1 MHFSKWYAILVL
13 QIKKERGVNMDFN
26 KFDLG
31 KADSSKYHE
40 VLLKAYQ
47 QQHSELE
54 SNNQDLLDDSYIP
67 ISHKGFSGKD
77 NVFDNT
83 LQAAVLVSIAGFNS
97 HFQNRLISSMISI
110 DMIISR
116 LMYQGNI
123 SRKRKSIKKAISELA
138 EKDIIKITDIA
149 GSPIQDIEAE
159 SASALISI
167 EQQTISN
174 KSNNISYF
182 KIKWSEYKRIVTSD
196 ITDSNKESL
205 LAILATIKSSMMDV
219 DVSKNKHKD
228 TLTILNSYRSM
239 FCLST
244 IENIGLKTNTNRVT
258 TAKYIDQLKEMD
270 IIKALK
276 VHRVDTPRY
285 AWTYYYSDFA
295 RFPELT
301 YFAEGMIDSGFV
313 SNSKDSKYKNLSYL
327 NIDKV
332 YNEGVNIVRD
342 GKEFKVKGE

>member
-1 MHFSKWYAILVL
+1 
-13 QIKKERGVNMDFN
+13 MDFN

-31 KADSSKYHE
+31 KADNSKYHE
-40 VLLKAYQ
+40 ILLKTYR
-47 QQHSELE
+47 QQHNELE
-54 SNNQDLLDDSYIP
+54 SNNQDLLDDSYIA
-67 ISHKGFSGKD
+67 ISHKGFSDKD

-83 LQAAVLVSIAGFNS
+83 LQAAVLVSIASFNS
-97 HFQNRLISSMISI
+97 HFQNRLISNMVSI

-123 SRKRKSIKKAISELA
+123 SRKRKSIREAISELA
-138 EKDIIKITDIA
+138 EKDIIKITDIS
-149 GSPIQDIEAE
+149 GSPIQDIETE

-174 KSNNISYF
+174 KSNKISYF
-182 KIKWSEYKRIVTSD
+182 KIKWSEYVRIVTSD
-196 ITDSNKESL
+196 IADNNKESL
-205 LAILATIKSSMMDV
+205 LAILATIKSDMMDV
-219 DVSKNKHKD
+219 NVGKNKHKD

-239 FCLST
+239 FCLSK
-244 IENIGLKTNTNRVT
+244 IENIGLKTDTNRVT

-276 VHRVDTPRY
+276 VHRADTPRY

-301 YFAEGMIDSGFV
+301 YFAEGLINSGFV

-332 YNEGVNIVRD
+332 YNEGVNIVKD
-342 GKEFKVKGE
+342 GKEFKVRGE

>member
-1 MHFSKWYAILVL
+1 
-13 QIKKERGVNMDFN
+13 MDFN

-31 KADSSKYHE
+31 KADNSKYHE
-40 VLLKAYQ
+40 VLLKAYR
-47 QQHSELE
+47 QQHNELE
-54 SNNQDLLDDSYIP
+54 SSNQDLLDDSYIP
-67 ISHKGFSGKD
+67 ISHKGFSED

-83 LQAAVLVSIAGFNS
+83 LQAAVLVSIASFNS
-97 HFQNRLISSMISI
+97 HFQNRLISNMVSI
-110 DMIISR
+110 DMIVSR

-123 SRKRKSIKKAISELA
+123 SRKRKNIRKAISELV
-138 EKDIIKITDIA
+138 EKDIIKITDIY
-149 GSPIQDIEAE
+149 GSHIQDIETE
-159 SASALISI
+159 SASTLISI
-167 EQQTISN
+167 EQQTIGN
-174 KSNNISYF
+174 KSNKIFYF
-182 KIKWSEYKRIVTSD
+182 KIKWSEYVRIVTSD

-205 LAILATIKSSMMDV
+205 LAILATIKSDMMDV

-239 FCLST
+239 FCLSK
-244 IENIGLKTNTNRVT
+244 IENIGLKTDTNRVT

-301 YFAEGMIDSGFV
+301 QFAEGLINSGFV
-313 SNSKDSKYKNLSYL
+313 SNSKDSRYKNLSYL

-332 YNEGVNIVRD
+332 YNEGVNIVKG
-342 GKEFKVKGE
+342 GKEFKVRGE

>member
-1 MHFSKWYAILVL
+1 
-13 QIKKERGVNMDFN
+13 MDFN

-31 KADSSKYHE
+31 KADNSKYHE
-40 VLLKAYQ
+40 VLLKAYR
-47 QQHSELE
+47 QQHNELE
-54 SNNQDLLDDSYIP
+54 SSNQDLLDDSYIP
-67 ISHKGFSGKD
+67 ISHKGFSDKD
-77 NVFDNT
+77 IVLDNT
-83 LQAAVLVSIAGFNS
+83 LQAAVLVSIASFNS
-97 HFQNRLISSMISI
+97 HFENRLISNMVSI

-123 SRKRKSIKKAISELA
+123 SRKRKSIRKAISELA

-149 GSPIQDIEAE
+149 GSPIQDIETE

-167 EQQTISN
+167 EQQVISN
-174 KSNNISYF
+174 KSNKISYF

-205 LAILATIKSSMMDV
+205 LAILATIKSAMMDV

-244 IENIGLKTNTNRVT
+244 IENIGLKTGTNRVT
-258 TAKYIDQLKEMD
+258 TSKYIDQLKEMD

-313 SNSKDSKYKNLSYL
+313 SNSEESKYKNLAYL

-332 YNEGVNIVRD
+332 YNEGVSIVKD
-342 GKEFKVKGE
+342 GKEFKVRGE